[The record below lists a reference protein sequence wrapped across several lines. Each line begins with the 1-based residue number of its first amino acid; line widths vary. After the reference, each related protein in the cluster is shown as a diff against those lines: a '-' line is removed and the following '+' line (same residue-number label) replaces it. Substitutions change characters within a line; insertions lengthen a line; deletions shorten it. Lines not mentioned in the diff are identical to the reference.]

1 MVFRFHRTRSPAAAW
16 AGVALLCL
24 AVALPTA
31 PRAAEQQVLAPGYH
45 RLQFDTPPPGSYR
58 LPPIGP
64 AADGEVLDE
73 DGRSTALHDVFDGR
87 YVVLSFI
94 YSSCDDVNGCPLA
107 TFVLYRLYQAMQ
119 KDPELA
125 AKMRLVSLSFDP
137 QNDTPEVMRLY
148 GASFA
153 GQEAEWRF
161 LTTAPDGSIE
171 PILRDYG
178 QGVSRVFDAEGRQT
192 GQISHVLRVFLIDPE
207 RRVRNIYSV
216 SFLHPDLVLAD
227 VRTLLMEAATGPS
240 AHDDGGPQAAPVR
253 TRELLLQATHPPLGL
268 PPMRL
273 PTGHQLTA
281 ERIDLGRKLF
291 FDRRLS
297 ANETLSCAM
306 CHIPEQGFTNNAM
319 ARAVGMEGRSLRR
332 NAATLYNLAWVDP
345 LHVDG
350 RERYLDT
357 LAWGEFLNRERMG
370 NTSVAMVLDKVLA
383 LPDYQGLFEAA
394 FDGRGAD
401 MVTVGVAMASY
412 LRAQVSAN
420 SPFDRWRF
428 GGEEAALPVDAQ
440 RGFALFSGRAGCA
453 DCHSVAGDHAL
464 FSDGQLHDTGIG
476 WHHSMGREPRPRFI
490 ELASGLRIELD
501 LDALKG
507 TEERSF
513 NDLGLYEVTQ
523 DPADRWKFR
532 TPGLRNIALTA
543 PYMHDGSLRSLDA
556 VIDYYDRGGH
566 AHDAIDTRIRPL
578 GLTPAERADLLA
590 FLRSLTG
597 DNIALIAADAA
608 AAPVG
613 VPAGKD
619 GEP

>member
-1 MVFRFHRTRSPAAAW
+1 
-16 AGVALLCL
+16 
-24 AVALPTA
+24 
-31 PRAAEQQVLAPGYH
+31 
-45 RLQFDTPPPGSYR
+45 
-58 LPPIGP
+58 
-64 AADGEVLDE
+64 
-73 DGRSTALHDVFDGR
+73 
-87 YVVLSFI
+87 
-94 YSSCDDVNGCPLA
+94 
-107 TFVLYRLYQAMQ
+107 
-119 KDPELA
+119 
-125 AKMRLVSLSFDP
+125 
-137 QNDTPEVMRLY
+137 
-148 GASFA
+148 
-153 GQEAEWRF
+153 
-161 LTTAPDGSIE
+161 
-171 PILRDYG
+171 
-178 QGVSRVFDAEGRQT
+178 
-192 GQISHVLRVFLIDPE
+192 
-207 RRVRNIYSV
+207 
-216 SFLHPDLVLAD
+216 
-227 VRTLLMEAATGPS
+227 
-240 AHDDGGPQAAPVR
+240 
-253 TRELLLQATHPPLGL
+253 
-268 PPMRL
+268 
-273 PTGHQLTA
+273 LTA
-281 ERIDLGRKLF
+281 ARIDLGRKLF

-319 ARAVGMEGRSLRR
+319 ARSVGMEGRSLRR
-332 NAATLYNLAWVDP
+332 NASSLYNLAWADT

-357 LAWGEFLNRERMG
+357 LTWGEFLNRERMG
-370 NTSVAMVLDKVLA
+370 NTAVAMVLDKLLA

-412 LRAQVSAN
+412 LRTQVSGN

-428 GGEEAALPVDAQ
+428 GGEEAALPADAQ
-440 RGFALFSGRAGCA
+440 RGFALFTGRAGCV
-453 DCHSVAGDHAL
+453 DCHTVDNDHAL

-507 TEERSF
+507 TEERPF

-543 PYMHDGSLRSLDA
+543 PYMHDGSLRSLEE
-556 VIDYYDRGGH
+556 VVDYYDRGGH
-566 AHDAIDTRIRPL
+566 AHEAIDPRMRPL
-578 GLTPAERADLLA
+578 GLSTGERTDLLA

>member
-1 MVFRFHRTRSPAAAW
+1 MASREHRSSLFNPLRTLVGFLCLVCVAPAAIPAE
-16 AGVALLCL
+16 
-24 AVALPTA
+24 
-31 PRAAEQQVLAPGYH
+31 EQQVLAPGYH
-45 RLQFDTPPPGSYR
+45 RLQFDAPPPGTYR

-73 DGRSTALHDVFDGR
+73 DGNTTTLHSVFDGR

-119 KDPELA
+119 QDPELA
-125 AKMRLVSLSFDP
+125 AQMRLVSLSFDP

-148 GASFA
+148 GAGFA
-153 GQEAEWRF
+153 GDDAEWRF
-161 LTTAPDGSIE
+161 LTTESDAAVA
-171 PILRDYG
+171 PILEDYG
-178 QGVSRVFDAEGRQT
+178 QGVSRVFDADGRQT

-227 VRTLLMEAATGPS
+227 VRTLIAGPMT
-240 AHDDGGPQAAPVR
+240 ADDGPAPLPLR
-253 TRELLLQATHPPLGL
+253 TRDLLVQATQPPPGL
-268 PPMRL
+268 PPMQL
-273 PTGHQLTA
+273 PPGQALTA
-281 ERIDLGRKLF
+281 ERVDLGRKLF

-332 NAATLYNLAWVDP
+332 NAASLYNLAWADP

-350 RERYLDT
+350 RERFLDT
-357 LAWGEFLNRERMG
+357 LVWGEFLNRERMG

-383 LPDYQGLFEAA
+383 LPDYAGRFESA

-412 LRAQVSAN
+412 LRTLVSAN

-428 GGEEAALPVDAQ
+428 AGEEAALPADAQ
-440 RGFALFSGRAGCA
+440 RGYDLFTGRAGCVS
-453 DCHSVAGDHAL
+453 CHRVAEDHAL

-476 WHHSMGREPRPRFI
+476 WHHSMGRKPKARTI
-490 ELASGLRIELD
+490 EIASGIRIEVD
-501 LDALKG
+501 LDAVSG
-507 TEERSF
+507 TEERPF

-532 TPGLRNIALTA
+532 TPGLRNIALTG
-543 PYMHDGSLRSLDA
+543 PYMHDGSLRSLED

-566 AHDAIDTRIRPL
+566 VHDAIDPRIRPL
-578 GLTPAERADLLA
+578 GLTADERADLVA

-597 DNIALIAADAA
+597 DNIALLEADAA
-608 AAPVG
+608 AAPIG
-613 VPAGKD
+613 VPAGEGDK
-619 GEP
+619 